1 MSKFTVVVHASRPKF
16 LLLSALM
23 VLFAAALA
31 SYQGHQFSLEWML
44 LVVLSAV
51 VAHIC
56 VNLLNEYQDFQSGL
70 DVMTKR
76 TPFSGGSGALPNEPL
91 ALDAVWFAFKLSML
105 VLVLLGLVFIYVQGW
120 QLLPIGIVG
129 LLLIIFY
136 TSKITRLPWLCL
148 ISPGLAFG
156 PLMVVG
162 SYYVLTGE
170 FSLLALAFSMTPF
183 FLVNNLLLLNQI
195 PDLDADKQIG
205 RFNLIMLLGV
215 KSAMRV
221 FVGFTLL
228 AFISLVLVVEYYALP
243 AINYLALSAI
253 LLAIP
258 MIKMLLNQNE
268 YSDKLMS
275 ALTMNVIIN
284 LLTPSLLILSLWLS
298 F

>member
-1 MSKFTVVVHASRPKF
+1 
-16 LLLSALM
+16 M
-23 VLFAAALA
+23 VLLAAALA

-44 LVVLSAV
+44 VVVLSAV
-51 VAHIC
+51 VAHTC

-70 DVMTKR
+70 DEMTKR
-76 TPFSGGSGALPNEPL
+76 TPFSGGSGALPNEPV
-91 ALDAVWFAFKLSML
+91 AVDAVWFAFKLSML
-105 VLVLLGLVFIYVQGW
+105 VLVLLGLVFVYVQGW

-129 LLLIIFY
+129 LLLIVFY

-156 PLMVVG
+156 PLMIVG

-183 FLVNNLLLLNQI
+183 FLVNNLLLLNQM

-243 AINYLALSAI
+243 AINYLALSVI

-258 MIKMLLNQNE
+258 MIKMLVNQNE